1 MRHSLL
7 ASYLLGL
14 LLLSA
19 LVGAVVQM
27 AEIERFIALAR
38 RFEPAWL
45 AVCVTLQS
53 ATYLCE
59 SVAWNRILNRL
70 GYAFDIRQLLPLSIG
85 KFFSDQAMP
94 SAGLSGNAFLLSAL
108 RTRGIAAAPAM
119 ACVLADLAAYFAAY
133 ASAVAFC
140 VLALGA
146 RHELHPWLLAL
157 MALFA
162 ALQASIAI
170 LPWCMKRHGR
180 RGAAAWLA
188 RYPRLRGR
196 AATLQQGIS
205 RLPLRPLLLV
215 QLVTLHACII
225 LLDAATLWTILRALG
240 ESAPFIPVFASF
252 VMASV
257 VMSVSPVPLGL
268 GTFEAACVA
277 MLHGAGIGLEA
288 GLAATLMLR
297 GFTTW
302 LPMLPGIWLIR
313 REMAYRS
320 TSL

>member
-19 LVGAVVQM
+19 LIGAVVQM
-27 AEIERFIALAR
+27 TEIERFIALAR

-94 SAGLSGNAFLLSAL
+94 SAGL
-108 RTRGIAAAPAM
+108 
-119 ACVLADLAAYFAAY
+119 
-133 ASAVAFC
+133 
-140 VLALGA
+140 
-146 RHELHPWLLAL
+146 
-157 MALFA
+157 
-162 ALQASIAI
+162 
-170 LPWCMKRHGR
+170 
-180 RGAAAWLA
+180 
-188 RYPRLRGR
+188 
-196 AATLQQGIS
+196 
-205 RLPLRPLLLV
+205 
-215 QLVTLHACII
+215 
-225 LLDAATLWTILRALG
+225 
-240 ESAPFIPVFASF
+240 
-252 VMASV
+252 MASV

-277 MLHGAGIGLEA
+277 MLHGAGTGLEA